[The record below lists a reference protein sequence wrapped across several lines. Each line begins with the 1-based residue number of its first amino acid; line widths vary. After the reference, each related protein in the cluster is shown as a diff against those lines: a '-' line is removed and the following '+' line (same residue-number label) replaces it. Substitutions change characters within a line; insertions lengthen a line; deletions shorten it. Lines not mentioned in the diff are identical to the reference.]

1 MHQTL
6 PEQWLFSVH
15 YMISTISVTDYVLKF
30 PLRLC
35 QRRYLQAYT
44 PEQLVGQKFN
54 KLRCR
59 IFGMKSNVVL
69 MLPRMEVILKWRGV
83 LNNMC
88 VVLYNNKRWILCGY
102 YLLANKCL
110 SQHSSCI
117 IILHI
122 LVQINCNMRR
132 LTRLHR
138 LLYIWNMSAGPD

>member
-1 MHQTL
+1 VTAVVHQTL

-88 VVLYNNKRWILCGY
+88 VVLYNNKR
-102 YLLANKCL
+102 
-110 SQHSSCI
+110 
-117 IILHI
+117 
-122 LVQINCNMRR
+122 
-132 LTRLHR
+132 
-138 LLYIWNMSAGPD
+138 